1 MNFMNKQLVRLLVVI
16 LVGIGVLFLISSINL
31 PAQASPEYQFTPYP
45 TPTAGPDGR
54 IIYIAQKNDSWWRIA
69 AIFGLNLNKL
79 LELNDATS
87 DTIVTEGMEIL
98 LGTGGP
104 AEVTPTR
111 GPSPTPTVLM
121 PTDTPQPGAGTLCTL
136 IFEDKN
142 GDATRQ
148 DGEDSI
154 PGGAISVS
162 DRTGKVSFTE
172 TSTTGVDPLCF
183 KDLPEDDYNISVAV
197 PDGYNPTTVL
207 NYALTIQP
215 GAETYIDFGAQL
227 SSVGASEESSTS
239 GSNRSLLFG
248 LFGGLLLLGGVLLG
262 VYAIL
267 VGRTRRSESP

>member
-1 MNFMNKQLVRLLVVI
+1 MNLMSKQLIRLLMVM
-16 LVGIGVLFLISSINL
+16 LVGVGMLFVISSVRL
-31 PAQASPEYQFTPYP
+31 PAQASPEFQFTPFP

-69 AIFGLNLNKL
+69 AIFGLNLNTL

-104 AEVTPTR
+104 AEVIPTR
-111 GPSPTPTVLM
+111 GPSPTPTVLL
-121 PTDTPQPGAGTLCTL
+121 PTATPQPGSGTLCVL

-148 DGEDSI
+148 SGEDSI

-162 DRTGKVSFTE
+162 DRSGEVSLTE
-172 TSTTGVDPLCF
+172 TSVAGIDPFCF
-183 KDLPEDDYNISVAV
+183 TDLPEGDYNISVAV

-207 NYALTIQP
+207 NYALAIQP

-227 SSVGASEESSTS
+227 SSAGASEQATSS

-262 VYAIL
+262 VYAVM
-267 VGRTRRSESP
+267 VGRTRRSETH